1 MPQNKD
7 ERVKTGLSSSKLPE
21 NKDERGKTGLS
32 SLKLPENKDEIWE
45 KRGKMVRFVTNRL

>member
-1 MPQNKD
+1 MPQ
-7 ERVKTGLSSSKLPE
+7 

-32 SLKLPENKDEIWE
+32 SLKLPENKDEGWE